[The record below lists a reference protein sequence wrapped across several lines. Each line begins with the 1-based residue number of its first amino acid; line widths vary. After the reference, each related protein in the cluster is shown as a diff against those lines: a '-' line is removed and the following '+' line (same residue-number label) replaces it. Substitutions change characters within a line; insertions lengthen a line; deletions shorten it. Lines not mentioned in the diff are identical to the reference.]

1 MRSPEMWLN
10 PGDHSSAI
18 TAEFCNFLV
27 VVVVTLHFRLQ
38 RSWVLFPL
46 QHLQPFSATS
56 TTSVKKLTQLYVC
69 QLYSNFLS
77 KVFFRVG
84 GLIKDLRSRFLIFM
98 SPVRDCF
105 LLLVGLISLG
115 EPTIFQELKL
125 SSPPPFFFSVIL
137 TQKTW
142 LHPGYAQNKG
152 TVVYMHQSCGNSPEK
167 VMLSL
172 PNVSWV
178 WGIYQLFIDSSKVA

>member
-18 TAEFCNFLV
+18 TAEFCNFFV
-27 VVVVTLHFRLQ
+27 VVDVTLHFSLQ

-125 SSPPPFFFSVIL
+125 SSPPLFFFCDTNTEDL
-137 TQKTW
+137 TSSWICTEQ
-142 LHPGYAQNKG
+142 
-152 TVVYMHQSCGNSPEK
+152 GNSCLYAPELWK
-167 VMLSL
+167 L
-172 PNVSWV
+172 PRESHAVPS
-178 WGIYQLFIDSSKVA
+178 

>member
-1 MRSPEMWLN
+1 MRRPEMWLN

-18 TAEFCNFLV
+18 TAEFCNFFV
-27 VVVVTLHFRLQ
+27 VVDVTLHFSLR
-38 RSWVLFPL
+38 RSWVSFPP
-46 QHLQPFSATS
+46 QHLQAFSATS

-84 GLIKDLRSRFLIFM
+84 GLIEDLRSRFLIFM

-115 EPTIFQELKL
+115 ESTIFQELKL
-125 SSPPPFFFSVIL
+125 SSLFFSVML

-152 TVVYMHQSCGNSPEK
+152 TVVYMHQSCGNSPGK

-178 WGIYQLFIDSSKVA
+178 WGIYQLFMYSSKVA